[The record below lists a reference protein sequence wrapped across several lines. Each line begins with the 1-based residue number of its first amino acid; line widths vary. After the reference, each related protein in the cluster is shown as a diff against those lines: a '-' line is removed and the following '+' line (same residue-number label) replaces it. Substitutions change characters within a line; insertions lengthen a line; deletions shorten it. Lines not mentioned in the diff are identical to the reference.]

1 MQNNVAFLSSKNL
14 PYYIYFVFLITGS
27 PYTTPFSSVILRLQE
42 DGFLHDLKER
52 WWAKEGGGKECPPEE
67 KSVGK
72 ITNELSLVN
81 VGGIFLVLLA
91 GTGSACVLVVIEFII
106 KTRNRRVSMLIFFFS
121 KNTFNFFSS
130 KLSKKLETFLKAP
143 KKTNIFY
150 IFFIYGMSFL
160 LQKYNFF

>member
-1 MQNNVAFLSSKNL
+1 MHQIVKSLIEVTKQISIRTHSNNISLNEENIFF
-14 PYYIYFVFLITGS
+14 YYYFIYFVFLITGS

-52 WWAKEGGGKECPPEE
+52 WWVKESGEECPPEE
-67 KSVGK
+67 KNVGK

-106 KTRNRRVSMLIFFFS
+106 KTRNRRVSMLIFLP
-121 KNTFNFFSS
+121 KNFLFYAF
-130 KLSKKLETFLKAP
+130 LEIS
-143 KKTNIFY
+143 NV
-150 IFFIYGMSFL
+150 
-160 LQKYNFF
+160 